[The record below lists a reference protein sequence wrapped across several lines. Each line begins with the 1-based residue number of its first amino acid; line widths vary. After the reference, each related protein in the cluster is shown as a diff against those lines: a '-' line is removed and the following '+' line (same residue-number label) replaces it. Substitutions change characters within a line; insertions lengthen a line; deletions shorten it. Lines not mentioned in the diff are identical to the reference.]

1 MTDPWTALDQRPDLL
16 LIRAPISERGRY
28 YHRLGAIV
36 VRSGMLV
43 VEERA
48 TLWHELVHADR
59 GDEHCEAF
67 GARQER
73 WCMREAARRAID
85 VRQLADA
92 FMWSEHLAEVA
103 DQLKVTV
110 ELLQARLEH
119 LHPAERGYLT
129 ARRACREDCA

>member
-1 MTDPWTALDQRPDLL
+1 VGDPWKALEQRPRLL

-59 GDEHCEAF
+59 GDEHCDHF
-67 GARQER
+67 GSRQER
-73 WCMREAARRAID
+73 RCIREAARRAID
-85 VRQLADA
+85 LRALADA
-92 FMWSEHLAEVA
+92 LLWSDQPDEVA
-103 DQLKVTV
+103 DELKVTV
-110 ELLQARLEH
+110 ELLNVRLDH

-129 ARRACREDCA
+129 RRQRTREGAA